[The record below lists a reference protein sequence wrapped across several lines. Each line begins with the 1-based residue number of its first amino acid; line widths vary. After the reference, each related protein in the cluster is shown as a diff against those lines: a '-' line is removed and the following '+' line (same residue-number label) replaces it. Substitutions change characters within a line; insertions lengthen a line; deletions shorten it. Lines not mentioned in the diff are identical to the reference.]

1 MILAFVFIYA
11 GIIQIVDA
19 DSFSQ
24 SVYIYKLLPDVTVN
38 IIAVVLPW
46 IELCTGLLLLF
57 GISVKE
63 NSFLLTG
70 MLMIF
75 IFAIAIS
82 LLRGLNIECGCF
94 GTVNG
99 AKVGISKIIENIGL
113 VIIGLILI
121 KFDSDFL
128 SLKVKEN

>member
-11 GIIQIVDA
+11 GIIKIVDA

-24 SVYIYKLLPDVTVN
+24 SVYNYKLLPDVTVN

-63 NSFLLTG
+63 NSFLITG

-113 VIIGLILI
+113 VIIGLVLI
-121 KFDSDFL
+121 KFDTDFL
-128 SLKVKEN
+128 SIKVKEN